1 MTRPKLPIS
10 GPITSP
16 ARCLNC
22 GMRTFAYL
30 GDPLAATGL
39 WKCSGCK
46 WRQIGVRPAYDERPE
61 PEPEPEP
68 PIIEPQSSELH
79 PKLLAAMVACKAHP
93 NCFDRIPRSTNNPS
107 FSRNRL
113 HVQDRRRV
121 YFHLRESERM
131 SFPEISLIT
140 TGVKGKHSTIFEGI
154 EALVTEVSRETEQAR
169 V

>member
-1 MTRPKLPIS
+1 MTAPLLVPELATLLAVMEIAAINYTVSSS
-10 GPITSP
+10 G
-16 ARCLNC
+16 
-22 GMRTFAYL
+22 F
-30 GDPLAATGL
+30 
-39 WKCSGCK
+39 WVESG
-46 WRQIGVRPAYDERPE
+46 AFM
-61 PEPEPEP
+61 
-68 PIIEPQSSELH
+68 
-79 PKLLAAMVACKAHP
+79 AAMVACKAHP